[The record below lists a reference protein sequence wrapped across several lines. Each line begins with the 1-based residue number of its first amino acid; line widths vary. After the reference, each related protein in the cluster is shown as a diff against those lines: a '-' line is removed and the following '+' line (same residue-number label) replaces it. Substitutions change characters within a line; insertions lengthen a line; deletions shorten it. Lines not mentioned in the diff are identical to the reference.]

1 MTGISSMSNI
11 NCQTVAVKF
20 QTDDDPSLGT
30 VKAHAS
36 QGQARRHAAQGET
49 KCGDMQIGPQ
59 PRRVTPT
66 SLAIL
71 PQRTDHPE
79 HWSSA
84 DWAQGLVARKY
95 L

>member
-1 MTGISSMSNI
+1 MSNI

-20 QTDDDPSLGT
+20 QTDDDPSLCA

-49 KCGDMQIGPQ
+49 KCGDMQIGLSLVG
-59 PRRVTPT
+59 VTPASFT
-66 SLAIL
+66 IL

-79 HWSSA
+79 HWNSA
-84 DWAQGLVARKY
+84 DWTEVLVARKY